1 MSDPLRDQVRELYA
15 SLRSLSSS
23 PKFTTFVQKNP
34 SAHEDEAASAVE
46 TLKRAY
52 DDLSDLFQSLI
63 AAGKIGEARK
73 VKAVMDQVAA
83 ASIAINRAVIDY
95 LDSAADLVT
104 AQAQLEEAKADLEK
118 EAQRVKAEKERLDNV
133 AGALGVLTQ
142 LVNL

>member
-1 MSDPLRDQVRELYA
+1 MSDPLRDQVRALYA
-15 SLRSLSSS
+15 SLRSQNTS
-23 PKFTTFVQKNP
+23 PKFTTFVQESP
-34 SAHEDEAASAVE
+34 SDHEEEAAGAVE

-63 AAGKIGEARK
+63 AAGKVGEARK

-104 AQAQLEEAKADLEK
+104 AKGQLEEAKADLEA
-118 EAQRVKAEKERLDNV
+118 EAERVKTEKERLDNV